1 MSNTLISNTLCH
13 VLFILQLVANSEY
26 SPTTGLRNLP
36 GVEVDVSALTT
47 VLQDFT
53 VQVFSNSD
61 NIEEEVFNY
70 IKLLPDERKEQLTRF
85 QFIYSGIS

>member
-36 GVEVDVSALTT
+36 GVEFDVSALTT

>member
-1 MSNTLISNTLCH
+1 M
-13 VLFILQLVANSEY
+13 FILHLVANSEY

-53 VQVFSNSD
+53 VKVFSNSD
-61 NIEEEVFNY
+61 NIEEEVLNY

-85 QFIYSGIS
+85 QFLYSGISSS

>member
-1 MSNTLISNTLCH
+1 M
-13 VLFILQLVANSEY
+13 ANSEY